1 VDPRRVPRSLWTGGA
16 SPAGNHPS
24 PDLRAG
30 GRLGSVS
37 TSDVV
42 RPMTDDDV
50 ERVLALNAA
59 HVELLSPMDRSRL
72 EALRRWASRCD
83 VITADGVVA
92 GFVIVMGPG
101 TTYDSPNYRWFTER
115 YGDRFDYLD
124 RVVVDDAFRRRG
136 LASAVYDVVE
146 AAAAKR
152 GRLALEVNLDPPNE
166 ASLAFHRARGYSEV
180 GQLGPTGHTVS
191 LMVRSSARVSPANG
205 RGVA

>member
-1 VDPRRVPRSLWTGGA
+1 MVSAADV
-16 SPAGNHPS
+16 
-24 PDLRAG
+24 LRP
-30 GRLGSVS
+30 L
-37 TSDVV
+37 
-42 RPMTDDDV
+42 TDDDV

-59 HVELLSPMDRSRL
+59 HVELLSPMDRPRL
-72 EALRRWASRCD
+72 EALRRWATRCD
-83 VITADGVVA
+83 VIVADGAVA

-115 YGDRFDYLD
+115 YGDRFHYLD

-146 AAAAKR
+146 AAAAER

-180 GQLGPTGHTVS
+180 GQLGPSGHTVS
-191 LMVRSSARVSPANG
+191 LMVRSSADVSPANG
-205 RGVA
+205 RGTT